1 MEYSPKKAKN
11 EENDKNKDENK
22 NIEIIKEIIIKITGD
37 IEIHKYFKG
46 CLLGK
51 GAYAQCHEFSFKGK
65 LSAGKILPKSWCKI
79 ERVKQKLL
87 NEIKIHKKIFH
98 PNIVKFE
105 HYFGDE
111 NNVYILYELYT
122 NQTLNEL
129 IRRRKNLTELEV
141 QYYII
146 QLIQALRYLHSKR
159 IIHRNI
165 KLKSLYLTEK
175 MELKLGDFSHAV
187 KLDFDGEKI
196 ESICGT
202 IFFTAPEI
210 INKKPYSYEVDIWS
224 LGIIV
229 CMLII
234 GKATFDS
241 SDLKKIYT
249 KIKNIEYS
257 FPKDA
262 NISEAAKDLIK
273 QILVLD
279 QQKRPNLDQIL
290 MHDFFKLGN
299 GIPKLLSTST
309 LSCSLNINY
318 ICKFMLEADEYG
330 IVHKKVNTI
339 NLLELKIGKESILE
353 KLINDNYEEEMT
365 IKKPNIWVIK
375 WVDYSSKYGLGYVL
389 NNGNYGVFFNDRT
402 KIILNPKTKKFFYI
416 VWKELAKPEE
426 YNKYELD
433 DYPKEINNKVSL
445 LIRFKKYFK
454 GEMYEDKTEIKFDD
468 EKRFKET
475 NEKKI
480 EKENK
485 N

>member
-1 MEYSPKKAKN
+1 
-11 EENDKNKDENK
+11 
-22 NIEIIKEIIIKITGD
+22 
-37 IEIHKYFKG
+37 
-46 CLLGK
+46 
-51 GAYAQCHEFSFKGK
+51 
-65 LSAGKILPKSWCKI
+65 
-79 ERVKQKLL
+79 
-87 NEIKIHKKIFH
+87 
-98 PNIVKFE
+98 
-105 HYFGDE
+105 
-111 NNVYILYELYT
+111 
-122 NQTLNEL
+122 
-129 IRRRKNLTELEV
+129 
-141 QYYII
+141 
-146 QLIQALRYLHSKR
+146 
-159 IIHRNI
+159 
-165 KLKSLYLTEK
+165 
-175 MELKLGDFSHAV
+175 
-187 KLDFDGEKI
+187 
-196 ESICGT
+196 
-202 IFFTAPEI
+202 
-210 INKKPYSYEVDIWS
+210 
-224 LGIIV
+224 
-229 CMLII
+229 MLII

-299 GIPKLLSTST
+299 GIQKLLSTST

-339 NLLELKIGKESILE
+339 NLLELKIGKESNLE

-389 NNGNYGVFFNDRT
+389 NNGNYGVFFIDRT

>member
-1 MEYSPKKAKN
+1 MSPSLWSSQ
-11 EENDKNKDENK
+11 
-22 NIEIIKEIIIKITGD
+22 KI
-37 IEIHKYFKG
+37 
-46 CLLGK
+46 
-51 GAYAQCHEFSFKGK
+51 S
-65 LSAGKILPKSWCKI
+65 P
-79 ERVKQKLL
+79 
-87 NEIKIHKKIFH
+87 HKKIFH

-105 HYFGDE
+105 HYFEDE

-224 LGIIV
+224 LGIIIY
-229 CMLII
+229 MLII

-262 NISEAAKDLIK
+262 NISE
-273 QILVLD
+273 
-279 QQKRPNLDQIL
+279 
-290 MHDFFKLGN
+290 G
-299 GIPKLLSTST
+299 S
-309 LSCSLNINY
+309 
-318 ICKFMLEADEYG
+318 
-330 IVHKKVNTI
+330 
-339 NLLELKIGKESILE
+339 
-353 KLINDNYEEEMT
+353 
-365 IKKPNIWVIK
+365 
-375 WVDYSSKYGLGYVL
+375 
-389 NNGNYGVFFNDRT
+389 
-402 KIILNPKTKKFFYI
+402 
-416 VWKELAKPEE
+416 
-426 YNKYELD
+426 
-433 DYPKEINNKVSL
+433 
-445 LIRFKKYFK
+445 
-454 GEMYEDKTEIKFDD
+454 
-468 EKRFKET
+468 
-475 NEKKI
+475 
-480 EKENK
+480 
-485 N
+485 